1 MIEHKESKTRDI
13 PLWLTALVILLCI
26 GGGAWLVKWYMQ
38 AQPRQ
43 VVEIPDDKVQ
53 AKPAANGWR
62 GAFNN
67 GNNGSGFTRNNGIR
81 NQRDINANGVQP
93 WGANSFRIKTG
104 DTVMTVNY
112 SGDKFDISPRY
123 LNVQKVE
130 GAELVMMR
138 LGILTN
144 ADLREYLKVTE
155 DQLAKLRAVPL
166 PRSETL
172 DKSDKQ
178 ELSEL
183 WKAYHSADGS
193 AKAAAEKKL
202 LAAVDEIGKKN
213 RAATVAF
220 EVNRAEMVRAAVTPE
235 QIKLYQASGGN
246 VPAKK
251 EPAPSTPTLLVPTKS
266 EPKPETK
273 PQLEKTSN
281 DRLNEK
287 PVTRE
292 AVISKPLL
300 SSELKA
306 PVTNKDAKSPTDT
319 PAPAATK

>member
-53 AKPAANGWR
+53 AKPAGNGWR
-62 GAFNN
+62 GSFNN
-67 GNNGSGFTRNNGIR
+67 GNNGGNGFNNRNSGR

-104 DTVMTVNY
+104 ETVMTVNY

-172 DKSDKQ
+172 DKADKK

-193 AKAAAEKKL
+193 AKVAAEKKL

-220 EVNRAEMVRAAVTPE
+220 EVNRAELVRAAVTPE
-235 QIKLYQASGGN
+235 QIKLYQASGGS
-246 VPAKK
+246 VPTKK
-251 EPAPSTPTLLVPTKS
+251 EPAPVTPLAPTKS
-266 EPKPETK
+266 EPVKPK
-273 PQLEKTSN
+273 LEKTLSG
-281 DRLNEK
+281 RLTEK
-287 PVTRE
+287 PATE
-292 AVISKPLL
+292 TIISKPLL
-300 SSELKA
+300 STELKA
-306 PVTNKDAKSPTDT
+306 PATTKAAKPPTDA
-319 PAPAATK
+319 PAPTAPK

>member
-53 AKPAANGWR
+53 AKPAGNGWR
-62 GAFNN
+62 GTFNN
-67 GNNGSGFTRNNGIR
+67 GINGFARNNGSRGP
-81 NQRDINANGVQP
+81 RDINANGVQP

-172 DKSDKQ
+172 DKADKEQ
-178 ELSEL
+178 LSEL
-183 WKAYHSADGS
+183 WKAYHSATGDT
-193 AKAAAEKKL
+193 KAAAEKKL
-202 LAAVDEIGKKN
+202 LAAVDEIGRKN

-251 EPAPSTPTLLVPTKS
+251 EPAATPPPVAPVKTVPSKTTADKPNNRLLEESV
-266 EPKPETK
+266 
-273 PQLEKTSN
+273 
-281 DRLNEK
+281 
-287 PVTRE
+287 V
-292 AVISKPLL
+292 SKPLL
-300 SSELKA
+300 KSETVSPAATKA
-306 PVTNKDAKSPTDT
+306 APKPASDT
-319 PAPAATK
+319 PAPANPK